1 MFMFQVV
8 FTKKVLRYIQA
19 MFWLGR
25 ESFPSVLLNHVL
37 TNNSDQVSFFSQC
50 SFTKCLLHALRTVS
64 RWNRIGSLWPS
75 SFSLYI

>member
-25 ESFPSVLLNHVL
+25 ESFPSVLLNHV
-37 TNNSDQVSFFSQC
+37 Q
-50 SFTKCLLHALRTVS
+50 
-64 RWNRIGSLWPS
+64 
-75 SFSLYI
+75 